1 MRFVP
6 AILLSCTLLMGFNQ
20 YTKTSLVCYAATPPH
35 GHGFG
40 NFLENAC
47 YLSERYY
54 EMMESGSLKPFKH
67 RNLYLWFPI
76 ILILQTAS
84 LCLVKVVWVFI
95 GNHTN
100 YSYIL
105 QLANELSGKESLEK
119 LTNRLW
125 KLFPP
130 ATSCGY
136 PKFLLGYLLT
146 KMISLIIIM
155 GNLTFLY
162 VFIFL
167 TDYQYPYQI
176 LKSLIFDDSKLDDA
190 NSMFQSIVLCK
201 VGLFHISSNNRITAQ
216 CLLTWNVFYSKI
228 FSIITG
234 LLLLCVLLILCD
246 LVKWFIYL
254 LLKERILLGY
264 LMKKNEMLPHR
275 RESMVA
281 FVKTITIDLYF
292 LLIMIS
298 LNVNNIIAHE
308 LVNEMFSKYINSI
321 AKVNKDDD
329 DYVIVV

>member
-6 AILLSCTLLMGFNQ
+6 AIFLSCTLLMGFNQ
-20 YTKTSLVCYAATPPH
+20 YTKTSLVCYAPTAAN
-35 GHGFG
+35 GYGFG

-47 YLSERYY
+47 YLSERYN
-54 EMMESGSLKPFKH
+54 EMTENGSLKPFKH
-67 RNLYLWFPI
+67 HNLYLWFPI
-76 ILILQTAS
+76 ILILQTAT
-84 LCLVKVVWVFI
+84 LCLVKVLWIFI

-105 QLANELSGKESLEK
+105 QLANELSGKESMQK

-130 ATSCGY
+130 ATCGY

-146 KMISLIIIM
+146 KMISIIIIM

-167 TDYQYPYQI
+167 TDYQYPYKI
-176 LKSLIFDDSKLDDA
+176 LKSLFFDDKVDDA

-201 VGLFHISSNNRITAQ
+201 VSLFHLSSINSITAQ

-234 LLLLCVLLILCD
+234 LLLLCVALILCD
-246 LVKWFIYL
+246 LVKWFIYF

-264 LMKKNEMLPHR
+264 LMKNEMLPH

-281 FVKTITIDLYF
+281 FVKTMTIDLYF
-292 LLIMIS
+292 IVIMIS

-308 LVNEMFSKYINSI
+308 LVTEMFSKYINSI
-321 AKVNKDDD
+321 VKVDKDD
-329 DYVIVV
+329 DYVI